1 VTAVATRVEPHAA
14 APARRRTAR
23 VLRAL
28 PYDWA
33 LVALFAGFP
42 LWWALGVGQFI
53 WPILAVPLAARLFLD
68 GPLTIPRVFE
78 AWLLFVVWVLVSYLG
93 LPGGGFPFA
102 YAWRLASYL
111 AVTVAFLFVF
121 SSSRRQLPAERVVT
135 LLTVFWVVVVAGGW
149 LGVVLPNGEFAS
161 LLERA
166 FPAIGSNTFFR
177 DLVHPRFAQVHDFL
191 GYPVG
196 RPTAPFVYTND
207 WGSNIGLLTPFAI
220 VTALGEPSRR
230 RRAVRW
236 LLVASAIPMLVS
248 LNRGLWLS
256 LGIGLVF
263 AAFRFASRGNPRV
276 LRAVLAFVAVLTV
289 LLTVTPL
296 HSLVD
301 QRLHT
306 GHSDDGREILY
317 AKSIDLTMQ
326 SPIIGHGGPRPV
338 DGPRILPAIGTQ
350 GHLWL
355 LFVAYG
361 VVGAAFFLWFLFGSI
376 WRLRHGPPISAWCQV
391 ALVIAVVQLPF
402 YDMVPVSL
410 FVITIVA
417 ALGLRELVAGDGAG
431 TPA

>member
-1 VTAVATRVEPHAA
+1 MTAVATPVARPPAA
-14 APARRRTAR
+14 GARHRTSGVR
-23 VLRAL
+23 RAL

-53 WPILAVPLAARLFLD
+53 WPVLAVPLVARLVVN
-68 GPLTIPRVFE
+68 GRLTIPRVFE
-78 AWLLFVVWVLVSYLG
+78 AWVLFVVWVLVSYVG

-102 YAWRLASYL
+102 YVWRLASYL
-111 AVTVAFLFVF
+111 AVTAVFLFVF
-121 SSSRRQLPAERVVT
+121 ASPRRVLPAERVVT

-149 LGVVLPNGEFAS
+149 LGVLLPHGEFAS
-161 LLERA
+161 LLERLA
-166 FPAIGSNTFFR
+166 PGVGSNTFFR

-220 VTALGEPSRR
+220 VTALGPPSRR
-230 RRAVRW
+230 RRIVRC
-236 LLVASAIPMLVS
+236 LLALSIVPMLVS

-256 LGIGLVF
+256 LGVGLVF
-263 AAFRFASRGNPRV
+263 AAFRFARHGNPRV

-289 LLTVTPL
+289 LLAVTPL
-296 HSLVD
+296 HAMVD
-301 QRLHT
+301 ERLHT
-306 GHSDDGREILY
+306 GHSDDGRETLY
-317 AKSIDLTMQ
+317 GKSIALTLE
-326 SPIIGHGGPRPV
+326 SPIVGHGGPRPA
-338 DGPRILPAIGTQ
+338 DGPRILPAVGTQ

-355 LFVAYG
+355 LFVGYG

-376 WRLRHGPPISAWCQV
+376 WRLRRGPPIAGWCQV
-391 ALVIAVVQLPF
+391 ALVIAVTQLPF

-410 FVITIVA
+410 FVIAVVA
-417 ALGLRELVAGDGAG
+417 ALGLREVAAG
-431 TPA
+431 NHPMAVA